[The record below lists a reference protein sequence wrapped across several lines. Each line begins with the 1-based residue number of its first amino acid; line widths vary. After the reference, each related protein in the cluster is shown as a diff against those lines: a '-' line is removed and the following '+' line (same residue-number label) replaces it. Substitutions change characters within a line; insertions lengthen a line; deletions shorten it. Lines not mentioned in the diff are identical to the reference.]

1 MGRAVAE
8 HMLSRGEGK
17 GGWADLNPPQLPVRV
32 ARAAV

>member
-8 HMLSRGEGK
+8 HMPRRGEGK

-32 ARAAV
+32 ACVAV